1 MKQQRFGSLVLL
13 SGAICLT
20 GLTVLVWNL
29 PKPVNDVSLTVRSI
43 RTNSSGTLCR
53 LIGVTNA
60 SDRTYGVAFATEIK
74 PSGGWANPSRFKQH
88 FGVCPG
94 ETLEP
99 RSGTEV
105 LVPVPQTGVTW
116 RVMVAYFAKDE
127 KIPSDWLRRC
137 WRSFRMRWNRGHYV
151 KHVATS
157 EI

>member
-1 MKQQRFGSLVLL
+1 M
-13 SGAICLT
+13 C
-20 GLTVLVWNL
+20 GL
-29 PKPVNDVSLTVRSI
+29 I
-43 RTNSSGTLCR
+43 A
-53 LIGVTNA
+53 VTNI
-60 SDRTYGVAFATEIK
+60 SNRTYGVAFATETK

-99 RSGTEV
+99 MSGTEV

-116 RVMVAYFAKDE
+116 RVMVAYFAKDQ
-127 KIPSDWLRRC
+127 KIPSDSLGKY
-137 WRSFRMRWNRGHYV
+137 WRSFRMLWNRSHYV